1 MITIVDDKNMAFALG
16 ASDYLTKPVDRERL
30 AGLLKKYACGD
41 LPCNV
46 LLIEDDPTSRELMRR
61 VLEEAGWTVMEAENG
76 RAGLE
81 WLSTL
86 RPNLI
91 LLDLMM
97 PQMDGFEFLTE
108 LHRKDRALWEAMP
121 VVVVTAK
128 EITAEDRQRLNGYV
142 ERIISKG
149 GSSAP
154 EDSVLSEIRD
164 LVAAHI
170 RTSVPPGD

>member
-1 MITIVDDKNMAFALG
+1 V
-16 ASDYLTKPVDRERL
+16 
-30 AGLLKKYACGD
+30 
-41 LPCNV
+41 
-46 LLIEDDPTSRELMRR
+46 
-61 VLEEAGWTVMEAENG
+61 EAENG
-76 RAGLE
+76 RAGLDK
-81 WLSTL
+81 LASL
-86 RPNLI
+86 KPNLI

-108 LHRKDRALWEAMP
+108 LHRKDRVLWEAMP

-154 EDSVLSEIRD
+154 EDSVLQEIRD
-164 LVAAHI
+164 LVAAHL
-170 RTSVPPGD
+170 RAAAPPGD